1 MLRSRASVHNPSM
14 TSVKKKNDDHGAM
27 VMYNGATIQ
36 KSNFNSKRYQAI
48 YESPRFMEQNG
59 FNFNQSR
66 NMESSMSENES
77 SLHESKSIEI
87 SAI

>member
-1 MLRSRASVHNPSM
+1 M
-14 TSVKKKNDDHGAM
+14 TSVKKKNDNHEAM
-27 VMYNGATIQ
+27 VMHNGTTLQ

-59 FNFNQSR
+59 FNFNHSR
-66 NMESSMSENES
+66 NMESSFSENES
-77 SLHESKSIEI
+77 SVHEPRSIDI